1 MSERKFMKVLS
12 KPGSAAAVRENVS
25 AAVRHTT
32 LMVRP
37 LIVEPLDYEELINKM
52 RTILQNDPQRELLLF
67 PMDDFEAKTLNRLI
81 RTTRPVPYNNH
92 DFMLSSKL
100 NLDTNLLPVS
110 LHVRQCID
118 GFLRDWS
125 VIEFKYEKYSG
136 SWTELPKLPRL
147 TEEANLLDQVYE
159 IDDEEDGDREPNENV
174 IGGITKEGYILRGSE
189 TATSAFMSMTSKS
202 FKRRWMCLR
211 PEIDNTYVLE
221 FFKDQRKTESKG
233 SIHLDLCHQVV
244 RNPRRGKWAFE
255 LRMIEGHKCVILATE
270 LETDLDSWLEALNRA
285 ISNKSE
291 TASRKSVALSEGI
304 STPPP
309 TLKYGTL
316 RNLEFSKNPEL
327 MKYSRET
334 EYTIAQQRKE
344 GRVNVFMV
352 YPDLQS
358 RRGSFI
364 ELKYRPN
371 KKVEPYR
378 EQFGFRFIFTCDTFD
393 FNLKTTIEGNTC
405 HIEPFFTSVAVF
417 DAKRGKITEEFRF
430 DVNNDLV
437 KEMLPKGKLERQDSM
452 DMEDAREFTDDWIVD
467 PKSAIFSIH
476 SPSTDMFLVLR
487 VEKVLTGSISS
498 TSDGYIKSTEN
509 GAGKLGVKMH
519 KTAKA
524 TCQRMG
530 TQYRMPF
537 AWAAKPLF
545 KSTKCLDTSSDF
557 GSIYR
562 QENNRLSDEDL
573 IKHLNELKN
582 NEKLRNVTVIPGKI
596 SCSLKEL
603 STTVTN
609 DIPDTVLT
617 SSHLPVV
624 PFKTPPIE
632 PAIIEVQEFLLTNPR
647 IASPSTH
654 YVNLLYVFPKCLKYD
669 SQKFFAKAR
678 NICCAIEFR
687 DSDEESALPLPVI
700 FGRPCTSNREFVSRV
715 TTSITHHSSNPEFY
729 EEVKIA
735 LPVVLHEKQ
744 HLLFSFYH
752 VSCSTSSHKKK
763 ESSIE
768 TPIGYSWLPIYPNRG
783 KLNLEEQS
791 ISVSSHLPPGYLSY
805 KPLGLGKGFSGP
817 EIRWVDGGRELF
829 KVGFKFVSSIFP
841 SDPHLHSFLVHVDKI
856 LDMKRSEAGREISKF
871 VQIQHGMPKI
881 LKNLQDSEISDIIRF
896 FPVLMTQLLR
906 LLMATTSED
915 VSLNIVRIIIDIL
928 HRIHSV
934 NKEEVT
940 QSYVEYVFTSESLFT
955 SNSKT
960 TLHEELIRSLVSLLR
975 SSFNDFMVINNL
987 LSHCWFFL
995 QIAVKSMVNHL
1006 LTSGRIKMLRNER
1019 FPQEYHT
1026 NLSAFIDLI
1035 MPQIMHKYR
1044 GLPSETKLANKALAF
1059 FLTRCLSLMDR
1070 GFVFRLIKLYL
1081 DKFHTARDSVA
1092 LHNYKFEFIAI
1103 ITAYEHH
1110 VPLNL
1115 PINGSSIK
1123 AKTSPGSETATKENP
1138 IAISDSFTK
1147 THFIV
1152 GIILQEVRS
1161 ALIEVHQ
1168 VRGMAI
1174 SVLRN
1179 LLVKHS
1185 FDDRYQYRQQ
1195 QSRIASLYFPFISVL
1210 LDNIN
1215 RIHVSGF
1222 SSAIQHLIND
1232 NNNSTRISSPHKSST
1247 LNCLNSSKR
1256 VSFFDTYSLASLDT
1270 IDGTTKS
1277 NSLRRN
1283 STLESTSKLL
1293 STANRDSSYLQYIA
1307 GTIPITNVGLSVVTN
1322 SPGSSFFPGSSDEL
1336 SVDGPDSS
1344 SKSPSPDPD
1353 NHSKNVTSALSQQT
1367 NQLQLISQQGHLSLG
1382 KMSTTNN
1389 PSTDSR
1395 STSPANMDN
1404 KDINHHHQRSQS
1416 LPVRFDKLNNKE
1428 VRDLLIIHLWI
1439 IKHVTEDMM
1448 TKWLHQASDVQ
1459 IIQILTLTEMCL
1471 FEFKYSG
1478 RKYSTKRSGASDK
1491 ANTLPSRISSNMSSQ
1506 TSIGPRFEDN
1516 ESNENH
1522 ITHENVLFSSLLEA
1536 NLATEVGLIALD
1548 QLGLITSHLKDR
1560 ISGNEGDNPLMKKI
1574 FSIYLTFLQLGQSET
1589 LLKHLFASLRGFVNK
1604 FPSVLFSGNPNLV
1617 GKLCLELLRCSSSRI
1632 VTVRNESSALL
1643 YLLMR
1648 ANFDHSNGLSMTR
1661 MHLQVIISI
1670 SRLLGDSGLA
1680 LMNNPR
1686 FQESLAVI
1694 NNYAGSDKG
1703 MQGGRFPSLVK
1714 ELTKKVRT
1722 VLMATAAMREHENDS
1737 EMLLDLQHH
1746 LANSYAETSPALR
1759 RTWLESM
1766 AKNHIK
1772 NNNFSEA
1779 AQCLAH
1785 IAALEAEYLRNKNQ
1799 HQLGAKAFSSIS
1811 LNIPRD
1817 EELSNSTR
1825 RDESN
1830 SDEEQFSEES
1840 LLSSL
1845 ESAVDLFTRAERY
1858 EVVPEIYKI
1867 MAPFYEKARNYEIL
1881 SRIHRNISEIYDKI
1895 LITKKSGKRLLG
1907 RYYKVAF
1914 FGKDYFEDDS
1924 GREYI
1929 YKEPKVTSLP
1939 EISQRLKDL
1948 FSSKFGPT
1956 NVKLIMSEKEIDE
1969 KKDCDPRYAYIQITH
1984 VVPYSHVTD
1993 PSDDRI
1999 TDFEKVNNVNK
2010 FMFETPFSLIDPSK
2024 ARSSDCEE
2032 QCKKR
2037 TILVTKYCLPYV
2049 VKRVPIV
2056 SKSVQILSPIE
2067 VAIDEME
2074 IRVKQLEEV
2083 AFSDSP
2089 DLKRLQL
2096 TLQGSVSVQVN
2107 SGPLTYA
2114 KAFLNETKNYPI
2126 SKVTKLRQFYR
2137 QFISVCEVC
2146 LQLNERLIASDQ
2158 HEYQQSLRKN
2168 FDDMVEELRDC
2179 CQLDVHGNV
2188 GEDGGLS
2195 NGGGDGNSAHPSETC
2210 SNNNNNDIAN
2220 GPNGANNNGSRS
2232 ILDNNNSETD
2242 SGLSIGLKNYPLEIF
2257 DFISGSS
2264 NA

>member
-37 LIVEPLDYEELINKM
+37 FIVEPLDYEELINKM
-52 RTILQNDPQRELLLF
+52 RTILQNDPQRELVLF
-67 PMDDFEAKTLNRLI
+67 PMDDFEAKNITRAM
-81 RTTRPVPYNNH
+81 RTIRPVPYNDH
-92 DFMLSSKL
+92 EIMIPSKL
-100 NLDTNLLPVS
+100 IDTNILPVS

-147 TEEANLLDQVYE
+147 NEEANLQDQVYE
-159 IDDEEDGDREPNENV
+159 IDDDDEDSEREAHDNAL
-174 IGGITKEGYILRGSE
+174 GGITKEGYILRGSE

-211 PEIDNTYVLE
+211 PEVDNTYVLE

-244 RNPRRGKWAFE
+244 RNARRGKWAFE
-255 LRMIEGHKCVILATE
+255 LRMIEGHKSVILATE
-270 LETDLDSWLEALNRA
+270 SESDLDSWLEALNRA

-291 TASRKSVALSEGI
+291 TVSRKSVALSEGI

-309 TLKYGTL
+309 TLKYSTL

-334 EYTIAQQRKE
+334 EYSIAQQRKE
-344 GRVNVFMV
+344 DRVNVFLV

-378 EQFGFRFIFTCDTFD
+378 EQFGFRFMFTCDTFE
-393 FNLKTTIEGNTC
+393 FNLKTTIDGNTC

-430 DVNNDLV
+430 DVNDILV
-437 KEMLPKGKLERQDSM
+437 KEMLPKPKLERHDSM
-452 DMEDAREFTDDWIVD
+452 DMEDAREFTDDWVID

-476 SPSTDMFLVLR
+476 SPSPDMYLVLR
-487 VEKVLTGSISS
+487 IEKVLTGSISS
-498 TSDGYIKSTEN
+498 TSDGYIKSSEN
-509 GAGKLGVKMH
+509 GIGKLGVKMH
-519 KTAKA
+519 KSARA

-537 AWAAKPLF
+537 GWAVKPLF

-557 GSIYR
+557 GLIYR
-562 QENNRLSDEDL
+562 QENNKLSDEDL

-596 SCSLKEL
+596 SCTLKEL
-603 STTVTN
+603 TN
-609 DIPDTVLT
+609 SATEVPNAVLT

-624 PFKTPPIE
+624 PFKTPTSE
-632 PAIIEVQEFLLTNPR
+632 PAIIEVQEFLQNNPR
-647 IASPSTH
+647 IASPFTH

-687 DSDEESALPLPVI
+687 ESDDENAVPLPVI
-700 FGRPCTSNREFVSRV
+700 FGRPCTENREFVSRV

-735 LPVVLHEKQ
+735 LPVILHEKQ

-783 KLNLEEQS
+783 KLNLDEQS
-791 ISVSSHLPPGYLSY
+791 ICVSSHLPPGYLSY

-856 LDMKRSEAGREISKF
+856 LDMKNNNDEMREAETASISSGSINTTITNTGSEAGREISKF

-915 VSLNIVRIIIDIL
+915 VSLNIVKIIIDIL

-934 NKEEVT
+934 NKEEVI
-940 QSYVEYVFTSESLFT
+940 QSYVEYVFTTESLFPC
-955 SNSKT
+955 NSKT

-995 QIAVKSMVNHL
+995 QIAIKSMVHHL
-1006 LTSGRIKMLRNER
+1006 LNSGRIKMLRNER
-1019 FPQEYHT
+1019 FPQEYHN
-1026 NLSAFIDLI
+1026 NLSTFIDLL

-1059 FLTRCLSLMDR
+1059 FMTRCLSLMDR

-1081 DKFHTARDSVA
+1081 DKFHSARDSVA
-1092 LHNYKFEFIAI
+1092 LHNYKFEFLAI

-1115 PINGSSIK
+1115 PIHGSSMK
-1123 AKTSPGSETATKENP
+1123 SKNTTEPGVKENP
-1138 IAISDSFTK
+1138 VLISEYFTK

-1215 RIHVSGF
+1215 RIHVTGF

-1232 NNNSTRISSPHKSST
+1232 SSNPSRISSPHKSST
-1247 LNCLNSSKR
+1247 LNSCLNASKR

-1283 STLESTSKLL
+1283 STLESASKLIAA
-1293 STANRDSSYLQYIA
+1293 ANRDSSYLQYIA
-1307 GTIPITNVGLSVVTN
+1307 GTVPISNVGLSIVTN
-1322 SPGSSFFPGSSDEL
+1322 GQSTNVPGSSDEL
-1336 SVDGPDSS
+1336 TADVPDSS

-1353 NHSKNVTSALSQQT
+1353 NNSKNVTASLSQQ
-1367 NQLQLISQQGHLSLG
+1367 QLSQNVQAG
-1382 KMSTTNN
+1382 KTVN
-1389 PSTDSR
+1389 STDSR
-1395 STSPANMDN
+1395 SNSPANLE
-1404 KDINHHHQRSQS
+1404 KDGSHHQRSQS

-1439 IKHVTEDMM
+1439 IKHVNEDLM

-1478 RKYSTKRSGASDK
+1478 RKYSTNKRSGASDK
-1491 ANTLPSRISSNMSSQ
+1491 ANTLPSRITSAMS
-1506 TSIGPRFEDN
+1506 TASIGSRYDEN
-1516 ESNENH
+1516 ESDNNVS
-1522 ITHENVLFSSLLEA
+1522 HENILFSSLLEA
-1536 NLATEVGLIALD
+1536 NLATEAGLIALD

-1560 ISGNEGDNPLMKKI
+1560 ISGNDGDNPLMKKI

-1589 LLKHLFASLRGFVNK
+1589 LLKHLFASLRSFVNK

-1779 AQCLAH
+1779 AHCLVH
-1785 IAALEAEYLRNKNQ
+1785 ISALEAEYLRNRNPNP
-1799 HQLGAKAFSSIS
+1799 LGAKAFAIIS
-1811 LNIPRD
+1811 PNIPRD
-1817 EELSNSTR
+1817 EELHNSTR
-1825 RDESN
+1825 RDETN

-1840 LLSSL
+1840 LLSNL

-1858 EVVPEIYKI
+1858 EVVPEIYKL
-1867 MAPFYEKARNYEIL
+1867 MAPFYERARNYEIL

-1895 LITKKSGKRLLG
+1895 LMTKKSGKRLLG

-1948 FSSKFGPT
+1948 FSSKFGPS

-1984 VVPYSHVTD
+1984 VIPYSHVTD
-1993 PSDDRI
+1993 PSENRI

-2010 FMFETPFSLIDPSK
+2010 FMFETPFSLTDPSK
-2024 ARSSDCEE
+2024 ARSGDCEE

-2037 TILVTKYCLPYV
+2037 TVLTTKHCLPYV

-2056 SKSVQILSPIE
+2056 SKTVLILSPIE

-2083 AFSDSP
+2083 AFSDAP

-2096 TLQGSVSVQVN
+2096 TLQGSISVQVN
-2107 SGPLTYA
+2107 AGPLTYA
-2114 KAFLNETKNYPI
+2114 KAFLNEGKNYPA
-2126 SKVTKLRQFYR
+2126 SKVTKLRQLYR
-2137 QFISVCEVC
+2137 QFVSVCEVC
-2146 LQLNERLIASDQ
+2146 LQLNERLIGSDQ

-2168 FDDMVEELRDC
+2168 FDEMIEELRDC
-2179 CQLDVHGNV
+2179 CQLTIHN
-2188 GEDGGLS
+2188 EDNLM
-2195 NGGGDGNSAHPSETC
+2195 NGGDNAHLETL
-2210 SNNNNNDIAN
+2210 
-2220 GPNGANNNGSRS
+2220 NNGSNNGTRP
-2232 ILDNNNSETD
+2232 IMDNNNSETD
-2242 SGLSIGLKNYPLEIF
+2242 SGLSIGLKTYPLEIF